1 MNFLPTLAALV
12 TTYQRFNRYSSEDVK
27 RFELTMTQFDL
38 IATLGNQPAMTF
50 KELGEKTL
58 VTKGTLT
65 GVVERLVAKGLL
77 ETRCN
82 PHDARSQLV
91 GLTTEGERLFDVIF
105 PNHLSHLEKAFA
117 QLSEAEL
124 AQLTQLLLKL
134 KHSFQS

>member
-12 TTYQRFNRYSSEDVK
+12 TTYQSFNRYSSEDVK